1 LRFLNGSGQK
11 ISTGGKVVKNVAGYD
26 LTRLIIGSAG
36 TLGLITEVTCR
47 VMTLPERCAAISAEG
62 TLAACFELA
71 GEVITSSLTPVFVVM
86 IPENGVG
93 GEQARRR
100 CRLEIGFEGLD
111 KVVGEQLKRTRI
123 LLEKD
128 GLVSKGLR
136 DYSAPDGIFG
146 EIYAGLVQSAFVLRA
161 DLPLDQL
168 VGFVQS
174 LDSGLSESK
183 LLLDCG
189 CGRVFAGFKTMA
201 DEMWGRLCD
210 LGNQLAGHVVM
221 EKAPVEFKQHNDVFG
236 RPRPEWKVMHRI
248 KAALDPHHIF
258 APGRL
263 PGKI

>member
-1 LRFLNGSGQK
+1 
-11 ISTGGKVVKNVAGYD
+11 
-26 LTRLIIGSAG
+26 LIIGSAG

-123 LLEKD
+123 LLEKG
-128 GLVSKGLR
+128 GLVSKGPR
-136 DYSAPDGIFG
+136 DYCAPDGIF
-146 EIYAGLVQSAFVLRA
+146 ETFYSDLVQSAFVLRA

-174 LDSGLSESK
+174 LDNGLSESK
-183 LLLDCG
+183 LFLDCG
-189 CGRVFAGFKTMA
+189 CGRVFAGFETMA
-201 DEMWGRLCD
+201 DKMWGRLCD